1 MSKNKDTNLGK
12 IRTRYHFSLDKLYQM
27 ADLLEQH
34 VAEDGFERPQDNNFV
49 AEVEAWIREVPTR
62 CNGPELKGNCGNPQ
76 LAHENKTINTLCWEC
91 QDESWRAS
99 PPSITKSQQ
108 KTIDKM
114 EVLWL
119 ELLIGNEG
127 EDFREGLKVFK
138 RSMAPLRKRIRGNDA
153 FSFHETQLTEKY
165 GDELDGLLEKEHQA
179 RREENGGER
188 R

>member
-1 MSKNKDTNLGK
+1 MSKDTNLGK
-12 IRTRYHFSLDKLYQM
+12 IRARYHFSLDKLYQM
-27 ADLLEQH
+27 TELLEQH
-34 VAEDGFERPQDNNFV
+34 AAEDGFERRQDNHFV

-114 EVLWL
+114 EANWK
-119 ELLIGNEG
+119 ELLLCGKQGKI
-127 EDFREGLKVFK
+127 REGLKAFK

>member
-1 MSKNKDTNLGK
+1 MKDTNLGK
-12 IRTRYHFSLDKLYQM
+12 IRTRGQFSLDKLYQM
-27 ADLLEQH
+27 TELLEQH
-34 VAEDGFERPQDNNFV
+34 AAEDGFERRQDNHFV

-62 CNGPELKGNCGNPQ
+62 CYGPELKGNCGNPQ
-76 LAHENKTINTLCWEC
+76 LADENKTINTLCWEC

-127 EDFREGLKVFK
+127 EDFREGLKVCK

-179 RREENGGER
+179 RREENG
-188 R
+188 

>member
-1 MSKNKDTNLGK
+1 
-12 IRTRYHFSLDKLYQM
+12 
-27 ADLLEQH
+27 
-34 VAEDGFERPQDNNFV
+34 
-49 AEVEAWIREVPTR
+49 
-62 CNGPELKGNCGNPQ
+62 
-76 LAHENKTINTLCWEC
+76 
-91 QDESWRAS
+91 
-99 PPSITKSQQ
+99 
-108 KTIDKM
+108 M